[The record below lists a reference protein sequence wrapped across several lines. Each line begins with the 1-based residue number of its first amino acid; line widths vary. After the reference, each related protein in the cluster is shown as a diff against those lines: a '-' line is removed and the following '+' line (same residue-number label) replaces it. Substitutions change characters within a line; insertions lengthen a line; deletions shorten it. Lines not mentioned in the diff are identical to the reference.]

1 MVNLSDQNTLDPI
14 NYSLGESSK
23 RFIIHQQDDLF
34 IAHEHLFQNDTP
46 TRFYHHQAD
55 TFLFLIRGELYLQQ
69 IAQQNS
75 EQETALKQH
84 QGIWLTAQTINSIT
98 LLTPTVEL
106 CLIRLKNTDLVESN
120 NSFKK
125 VSSGT
130 VESIIGRSHIKT
142 WPLWH
147 GETGQIALELYPP
160 QFKETLYY
168 QKTATQYL
176 LPLNGIAFISDN
188 TSPQKACPRY
198 GKIIAPKEPRAILN
212 PSSESVTLLS
222 VITTKNTKG
231 RILLLTKPE
240 KKHVN
245 LDLTQY

>member
-1 MVNLSDQNTLDPI
+1 MVNITEQNTLDPM

-23 RFIIHQQDDLF
+23 HFIIHQQDDLF
-34 IAHEHLFQNDTP
+34 IAHEYLFQTDIP
-46 TRFYHHQAD
+46 SRFYHHQAD
-55 TFLFLIRGELYLQQ
+55 TFLFIIRGELYLQQ
-69 IAQQNS
+69 CTQQNS

-98 LLTPTVEL
+98 LLSPAVEL
-106 CLIRLKNTDLVESN
+106 CLIRLKNTGQAELN

-130 VESIIGRSHIKT
+130 VESISGRSHIKT

-147 GETGQIALELYPP
+147 GEAGQIALELYPP

-176 LPLNGIAFISDN
+176 LPLTGIAFISNDKKV
-188 TSPQKACPRY
+188 PKACPRY
-198 GKIIAPKEPRAILN
+198 GKIIAHKEPRAILN
-212 PSSESVTLLS
+212 PSNESVTVLS
-222 VITTKNTKG
+222 VMTTKNTKG

-240 KKHVN
+240 SRT
-245 LDLTQY
+245 L